1 LEGSIAARDQVGGT
15 APQQVRE
22 AIDRGRQRLAG
33 R

>member
-22 AIDRGRQRLAG
+22 AIDR
-33 R
+33 